1 MIQNHTII
9 PNPLGFEV
17 VTRKSKK
24 LLNLI
29 LKKYRFIEICVD
41 MYYATSVPGWG
52 GTITYGSDV
61 DVRTRPQK

>member
-1 MIQNHTII
+1 MMLWNNTII

-29 LKKYRFIEICVD
+29 LKNIV
-41 MYYATSVPGWG
+41 A
-52 GTITYGSDV
+52 
-61 DVRTRPQK
+61 